1 MGREHLFIGVVEKNE
16 RKELCEQ
23 IVKGGGGENLD
34 GGVVPSFAEDEE
46 DDEDDGKDEEDGD
59 DNNDDDGPNGEA
71 RAVGQISARAQNLLG
86 VAAGRVKLLQ
96 VAVAMHDG
104 ARVGIVVGIEHS
116 DGAHVFI

>member
-1 MGREHLFIGVVEKNE
+1 MNGKI
-16 RKELCEQ
+16 CEQ
-23 IVKGGGGENLD
+23 FLGIGGEIRKKKKKKNLD
-34 GGVVPSFAEDEE
+34 GRVIPSFAEDEE